1 MKAKAI
7 RGGIR
12 GRGQKKSGAGRKRRV
27 IKRESVAELPFEE
40 RLNVLQY
47 GAAAHLE
54 QVCRA
59 MLEVRLLKAGP
70 IPDSPVGKR
79 RAENLRYLREF
90 LGDWL
95 AMASPED
102 LRAML
107 AWRDRPNPAEPVDAI
122 GFRLA
127 QMAFT
132 QGEIQPAPPGHV
144 GSEEPADY
152 LVRVPLKKAH
162 DWVTRR
168 GFEASPEAV
177 RKAIGSLGAKRPR
190 GRPPGKRT

>member
-1 MKAKAI
+1 MKSKSI
-7 RGGIR
+7 RGSTGP
-12 GRGQKKSGAGRKRRV
+12 GQKKGGAGRKQGV
-27 IKRESVAELPFEE
+27 AKRASVAGLPFRE
-40 RLNVLQY
+40 RLAVLQY
-47 GAAAHLE
+47 GEAAHLE

-90 LGDWL
+90 LGEWL

-144 GSEEPADY
+144 RFEEPADY
-152 LVRVPLKKAH
+152 LVRVPLKTAH
-162 DWVTRR
+162 DWVTR
-168 GFEASPEAV
+168 GGLKATSEAT
-177 RKAIGSLGAKRPR
+177 RKAVGSLGAKRPR